1 MIVTV
6 FRWRLLPG
14 ALEQFATSWEDVT
27 RYYLERGSLGSA
39 IFRDGSG
46 VVWAI
51 ARWPD
56 EATRDA
62 AFADP
67 APEMLRTGM
76 IESIEERLEPVELE
90 ALVDLWAPL
99 GVGRS

>member
-6 FRWRLLPG
+6 FRWRLKPG
-14 ALEQFATSWEDVT
+14 ALDQFSRSWEQVT
-27 RYYLERGSLGSA
+27 RHYLERGSLGSA
-39 IFRDGSG
+39 IFQDGGG

-67 APEMLRTGM
+67 APDALRAGM
-76 IESIEERLEPVELE
+76 IEGVEERLEPVEL
-90 ALVDLWAPL
+90 ACLSDLWSGPSSP
-99 GVGRS
+99 R